1 MSNYRRL
8 ISYIYAYEGG
18 VKGKNIGYA
27 KIEVRGDQ
35 CRIQVN
41 VKKVYLGS
49 NDIGVYLLSPGAE
62 IMLGKIFIRGGAGEF
77 RVSVHSGNVEGS
89 GYSMDQCYGLTVH
102 DVESTWQCYTTIWD
116 DAVTQAAELGEEKA
130 GTGGSGN
137 DAGDAGDVRDGR
149 DVKAVGRGVGAADGG
164 AGTGGAAGNSG
175 YVSAGG
181 GDAGASE
188 SAWSAVGGAAG
199 VGGGAM
205 GAVDGAGSV
214 VSGAVRNAGNMEDA
228 GSNTSAPS
236 STGKLPMQ
244 RSMSDV
250 TDKAAEFV
258 LADVT
263 SENVRAKEVPA
274 KIPVEPE
281 EGADLSARF
290 PVSAEIEK
298 ELSEEENRLA
308 NVAPWEQEEE
318 VAKEEVIDV
327 WLPEP
332 AEETLRDSMEKSA
345 ERMVEA
351 SARMKDY
358 IGELADSVVEES
370 MEGLQESMT
379 ETASPEMAFPEAA
392 SPETAFPEAASPE
405 TASPEAASPEFASPE
420 TDGDEVAAEA
430 IAGAVLE
437 PSTPESPIAGQKPDT
452 PISGAR
458 SMQEAVQ
465 QALQVLM
472 GSIMTGPEK
481 PATREEAEPRPVD
494 DTKTAFKEDK
504 PTAPT
509 DSKPVQNMAG
519 ESRRGK
525 AAVQIR
531 PASLPPEPGDPAQLE
546 ALDRMEKEAASQNHL
561 WNQLGRRY
569 PKVLVFD
576 YENGCEILSIKP
588 QDIGLLPR
596 EAWVYGN
603 NSFLLH
609 GYYNYRHLILAKLN
623 NPKGRPRYLLGVPGH
638 YFSNEKYMASM
649 FGFPN
654 FVLAKRQPEADGRYG
669 YWYTDIRL

>member
-41 VKKVYLGS
+41 VKKVYVGS

-77 RVSVHSGNVEGS
+77 RASVHSGNVEGS

-116 DAVTQAAELGEEKA
+116 DAVTQAAELGEDHA
-130 GTGGSGN
+130 GDDGDMSSAGNLGAAGDARDSVGAMAAGDASGAGSAGDTGHIRDVRDTGGSASTMDTGIVPR
-137 DAGDAGDVRDGR
+137 AGGQPMGRGMGDV
-149 DVKAVGRGVGAADGG
+149 
-164 AGTGGAAGNSG
+164 T
-175 YVSAGG
+175 
-181 GDAGASE
+181 E
-188 SAWSAVGGAAG
+188 
-199 VGGGAM
+199 
-205 GAVDGAGSV
+205 
-214 VSGAVRNAGNMEDA
+214 
-228 GSNTSAPS
+228 
-236 STGKLPMQ
+236 
-244 RSMSDV
+244 
-250 TDKAAEFV
+250 KAAEIE

-274 KIPVEPE
+274 KIPTEPGN
-281 EGADLSARF
+281 GAGLSTRF
-290 PVSAEIEK
+290 PVSAEIER
-298 ELSEEENRLA
+298 ELSKEEARLA
-308 NVAPWEQEEE
+308 NVAPWEQEETDI
-318 VAKEEVIDV
+318 KEDPLDV

-332 AEETLRDSMEKSA
+332 AEETLIGSMEKSA
-345 ERMVEA
+345 ERMVEV
-351 SARMKDY
+351 SSKMKDY

-370 MEGLQESMT
+370 MEGLQETIMEDSALDT
-379 ETASPEMAFPEAA
+379 SQGEM
-392 SPETAFPEAASPE
+392 
-405 TASPEAASPEFASPE
+405 
-420 TDGDEVAAEA
+420 VAES

-437 PSTPESPIAGQKPDT
+437 PETVGLKMPGYSESPSVNSNASKPEADKAEDMDPNTNSINDGVNSKTADSMDRQKPDG
-452 PISGAR
+452 PVSSAR
-458 SMQEAVQ
+458 MMQEAVQ
-465 QALQVLM
+465 QAIQALM
-472 GSIMTGPEK
+472 GGIMTGPEK
-481 PATREEAEPRPVD
+481 PAARGAAEPETGAKRKLEART
-494 DTKTAFKEDK
+494 DTDAAFRADAEPTVKADIIPMPKAEEKTEQM
-504 PTAPT
+504 
-509 DSKPVQNMAG
+509 KPV
-519 ESRRGK
+519 S
-525 AAVQIR
+525 
-531 PASLPPEPGDPAQLE
+531 PPPEPGDPARLE
-546 ALDRMEKEAASQNHL
+546 VLDRMEKEASSQNHI

-569 PKVLVFD
+569 PRVLAFD
-576 YENGCEILSIKP
+576 YDYGCEILSIKP

-596 EAWVYGN
+596 EVWVYGN

-654 FVLAKRQPEADGRYG
+654 FVLAKKQPEADGRYG
-669 YWYTDIRL
+669 YWYTDIRM